1 MRDDMSQDTLFWPA
15 FVDLMSNMAV
25 MLMVVLA
32 FSLAKGR
39 SLEGRIIEGIGDNG
53 KSRAELSVEVEKL
66 NAALS
71 ASDERAKI
79 AEAQIIEL
87 GARLNRALANKAAEL
102 NRTRGAAGRN
112 PLAEKISRAIEKVLE
127 EEGL

>member
-32 FSLAKGR
+32 FSLAKGA

-53 KSRAELSVEVEKL
+53 KSRVELSVEVEKL

-102 NRTRGAAGRN
+102 NRTQGAAGRN